1 MEIGLVPKSKSKVT
15 YHPERIYL
23 CNKAAMSAIYGKYR
37 KYVEKPIILQVN
49 TKGLKLYPDINAGAG
64 AYWTSENI
72 SPDRIKTLK
81 VTPKE
86 FIDKYLEIPKT
97 DPRQSLKAE
106 QPKESWENVLINLL
120 DGKLKKLHNEIR

>member
-1 MEIGLVPKSKSKVT
+1 MKTI
-15 YHPERIYL
+15 
-23 CNKAAMSAIYGKYR
+23 NKE
-37 KYVEKPIILQVN
+37 VQ
-49 TKGLKLYPDINAGAG
+49 
-64 AYWTSENI
+64 
-72 SPDRIKTLK
+72 
-81 VTPKE
+81 E